1 MEGLEGFDWGRFLE
15 RADGVTVTNDA
26 NAALLGEVWQGAARG
41 RRPTPCCSRWA
52 RASGGAVLADGRL
65 LRGAIGRA
73 GHLGHISLDPRGPVS
88 ILRTPGAIEE
98 LMGECSLG
106 ARTGGRFQ
114 TTRALLAAAEAGDAE
129 AAEVWATS
137 IRALACAI
145 ASCINVLDPEIVI
158 LGGGITEAG
167 DRLWRPLAARDG
179 PGRMA
184 PRRPSRADRA
194 RRAGR
199 LGRRVR
205 RGRASAQ
212 ILTHVGRNFSSGVP
226 SPVRRPEL
234 QFRRAVAVPELK
246 FGPTVR
252 RRSGRVVA

>member
-1 MEGLEGFDWGRFLE
+1 MPLRMDGLEGFDWGRFLE
-15 RADGVTVTNDA
+15 RADAVSVTNDA
-26 NAALLGEVWQGAARG
+26 HAALLGEVWQGAARG
-41 RRPTPCCSRWA
+41 KTDA
-52 RASGGAVLADGRL
+52 VLLTLGTGVGGAILADGHL

-73 GHLGHISLDPRGPVS
+73 GHLGHLSLDPHGPIS
-88 ILRTPGAIEE
+88 ILRTPGALEE
-98 LMGECSLG
+98 LIGECSLG

-184 PRRPSRADRA
+184 PRRPSRADCA

-205 RGRASAQ
+205 RGRSRCQ
-212 ILTHVGRNFSSGVP
+212 RLR
-226 SPVRRPEL
+226 RRPEL
-234 QFRRAVAVPELK
+234 QFRRASPC
-246 FGPTVR
+246 PN
-252 RRSGRVVA
+252 